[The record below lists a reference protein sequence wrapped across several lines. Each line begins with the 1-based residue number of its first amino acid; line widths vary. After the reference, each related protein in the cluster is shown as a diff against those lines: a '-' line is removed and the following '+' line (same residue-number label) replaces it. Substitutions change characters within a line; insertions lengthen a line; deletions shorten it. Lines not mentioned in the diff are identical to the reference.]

1 MLVQTKEI
9 RMKPEEVARV
19 FHSEDYRAAAEKGMV
34 LGHFQ

>member
-19 FHSEDYRAAAEKGMV
+19 FHSEDYRTAAEKGTI
-34 LGHFQ
+34 LGYFQ